1 MEKENIDK
9 EFTDINKGIENKNY
23 IIVII
28 LYIVVAILSV
38 FLILGIKNQK
48 DTVKDNIDSNEQI
61 EETKDK
67 NNTQTSKEEKEDIN
81 TQTQEEQK
89 AKDSETKD
97 SNNLFDDTHKQVD
110 DFNSKQN
117 ERLEEEMNILNQLG

>member
-9 EFTDINKGIENKNY
+9 EFTDIDKGIENKNY

-28 LYIVVAILSV
+28 LYVIVAVLSV

-48 DTVKDNIDSNEQI
+48 DTVKDNINDEEPI
-61 EETKDK
+61 EEIKENDDAK
-67 NNTQTSKEEKEDIN
+67 QKEQQQNNNETQ
-81 TQTQEEQK
+81 
-89 AKDSETKD
+89 D
-97 SNNLFDDTHKQVD
+97 SNNIFDDAREEVD

-117 ERLEEEMNILNQLG
+117 EQMEDELNILNQLR